1 MALRSP
7 QRKAMMAHYF
17 KKQEDMKKL
26 AEAQDDEYLGSA
38 WADSGNM
45 KRNLQG
51 VGDIR
56 APGLKF

>member
-1 MALRSP
+1 
-7 QRKAMMAHYF
+7 MMAHYF